1 MANPIQRRLAAILA
15 ADIVGFSKLM
25 GVDEEDTLTR
35 LKAIRTSIIDPAISL
50 HGGRIFKTTGD
61 GMLAEF
67 PSVVAAVKCA
77 AEMQTGVA
85 AHEVNETPER
95 RIVFRIGVNLGDIM
109 VEGTD
114 IYGDGVNIAAR
125 IESICQPGGVA
136 ISASAYE
143 QVRDKVAFRFVDC
156 GEQKVKNIARP
167 VRVYG
172 IDLDASGDVVI
183 GTVVRRRAAIGKRVW
198 PWAGAAAIISVG
210 AIVGWF
216 ATAESAKN
224 VRTTLL
230 TMLDGKARQAQS
242 RATIAV
248 LPLANHSGDAKR
260 EYFSDGITADIIGAL
275 GRFSGLMVI
284 SQNSVQGYKERKAT
298 ADEISREL
306 GVRYIVQGSVRQ
318 TEGKL
323 RVAVELSDAEKGTQ
337 LWAEKFDG
345 DGKDVFEIQDRIVR
359 KIVGVLAVKITR
371 LEAQRAAAKPAE
383 NLEAYDLVL
392 RARELFLRSERGAN
406 REARTLAAQAI
417 KLAPKYAEG
426 YMALSNA
433 EWQRAELGWM
443 EDADEGV
450 RRSEELA
457 NRVLSLDDAGTQ
469 ARAHGRLGI
478 IYNYRGQFEQALA
491 EVELAMQ
498 ANPNDADAQLLRAN
512 VLCFQGNID
521 ESITAYETA
530 RNFDPRMPSGA
541 GLTMSLAYYTAGR
554 YEEALSISGAFMA
567 RFQNSAFFRAIRA
580 ASLAQLGR
588 LDEAQAEAAKVRKL
602 NPYFQVEEF
611 GTRFRRPEH
620 QAKIQEGL
628 RKAGL

>member
-1 MANPIQRRLAAILA
+1 MADPIQRRLVAILA
-15 ADIVGFSKLM
+15 ADVVGFSKLM

-35 LKAIRTSIIDPAISL
+35 LKDIRASIIDPTITL

-61 GMLAEF
+61 GILAEF
-67 PSVVAAVKCA
+67 PSVVAAVKSA
-77 AEMQTGVA
+77 VEMQTGVA
-85 AHEVNETPER
+85 AYDVNETSER

-109 VEGTD
+109 VEGDD

-143 QVRDKVAFRFVDC
+143 QVRDKVAFQFVDC
-156 GEQKVKNIARP
+156 GEQRVKNIARP

-172 IDLDASGDVVI
+172 INFEASGFVVI
-183 GTVVRRRAAIGKRVW
+183 GTVARRRAAIGKRRW
-198 PWAGAAAIISVG
+198 QWAGAAMIVSVG
-210 AIVGWF
+210 AIAGWF
-216 ATAESAKN
+216 ATADSAKS
-224 VRTTLL
+224 VRTALL
-230 TMLDGKARQAQS
+230 TRLDGKASHAQS

-248 LPLANHSGDAKR
+248 LPLANQSGDAKR
-260 EYFSDGITADIIGAL
+260 EYFSDGITQDIIGAL

-284 SQNSVQGYKERKAT
+284 SHNSVQGYKERKAT

-318 TEGKL
+318 TDGKL

-345 DGKDVFEIQDRIVR
+345 GGKDVFEIQDRIVQ
-359 KIVGVLAVKITR
+359 KIVSVLAVKITG
-371 LEAQRAAAKPAE
+371 LEAKRAAAKPAE

-392 RARELFLRSERGAN
+392 RARELILRTERGAN

-478 IYNYRGQFEQALA
+478 IYNYRGLFEQALA

-498 ANPNDADAQLLRAN
+498 VNPNDTDAQLLRAS

-521 ESITAYETA
+521 ESITAFETA
-530 RNFDPRMPSGA
+530 RNFDPRLSSGA
-541 GLTMSLAYYTAGR
+541 SITMALAYYTAGR
-554 YEEALSISGAFMA
+554 YQDALSASAISIA
-567 RFQNSAFFRAIRA
+567 RYQSTSFLHAIRA
-580 ASLAQLGR
+580 AALAQLGKV
-588 LDEAQAEAAKVRKL
+588 DEANVEAAKVRNL
-602 NPYFQVEEF
+602 NPYFQVEEV

-620 QAKIQEGL
+620 LAKIQEGL